1 MKVITDQ
8 FLKTEIEMGCMKK
21 VVIIGGGIAG
31 MAVAKTLVDAKINAE
46 ITVITQNPHYISG
59 PSRPLALTNEQSLD
73 RIVRGYEEVMR
84 KGVRIITGTV
94 YSVDPDNRKVKYVG
108 GHISSGGTSELAYD
122 YLLLAPGVALDG
134 SGIMGYDK
142 FRHNVLNV
150 YDPGR
155 VHLLKSKVW
164 SAERGTVVVYAPK
177 APYRCAPAPTE
188 TALLIDTVLRHRGV
202 RNRFKIVH
210 IDANDKTQPPVI
222 ADVVSQIYAKQGIEL
237 VVNQEIVEIGENEVV
252 TKSGERYR
260 YDILALLEPNRAPK
274 FIEEAGLGKTW
285 IDVRSPQDLRHPKY
299 DDVLAAGDAA
309 GLPFPK
315 NQEIAFES
323 ALFAANKILEMEG
336 SSYRASVQYAFV
348 GWAYVGNPEG
358 RLESLSVRFGL
369 DFTSQP
375 PKPSKDPEPKRD
387 YTLAKDNWEQN
398 YLATLFGYK
407 P

>member
-1 MKVITDQ
+1 
-8 FLKTEIEMGCMKK
+8 MKK
-21 VVIIGGGIAG
+21 VVVVGGGIAG
-31 MAVAKTLVDAKINAE
+31 MAAVKTLLEGKIDAE
-46 ITVITQNPHYISG
+46 ITVITQNPHYVSG
-59 PSRPLALTNEQSLD
+59 PSRPLLLTNEQSLD
-73 RIVRGYEEVMR
+73 RIVRGYEEAARRNFKLV
-84 KGVRIITGTV
+84 VGTV
-94 YSVDPDNRKVKYVG
+94 FSIDPENRKVRYVG
-108 GHISSGGTSELAYD
+108 GYVSNGGTGELSYD
-122 YLLLAPGVALDG
+122 YLLLAPGVVLDG
-134 SGIMGYDK
+134 SNITGYERY
-142 FRHNVLNV
+142 RHNVLNV

-164 SAERGTVVVYAPK
+164 SAEGGNVVVYAPK

-188 TALLIDTVLRHRGV
+188 TALLIDTALRSRGV
-202 RNRFKIVH
+202 RGKFKIVH

-222 ADVVSQIYAKQGIEL
+222 ADVVGQLYSKLGIDL
-237 VVNQEIVEIGENEVV
+237 VLNQEIVEIGANEVV
-252 TKSGERYR
+252 TKSGERYK

-274 FIEEAGLGKTW
+274 FVEEAGLGKNW

-336 SSYRASVQYAFV
+336 LPYRASVQYAFV

-358 RLESLSVRFGL
+358 RLETLSVRFGL

-375 PKPSKDPEPKRD
+375 PKPTKDPEPKRD
-387 YTLAKDNWEQN
+387 YTLAKDNWEQS
-398 YLATLFGYK
+398 YLANLFGYK
-407 P
+407 